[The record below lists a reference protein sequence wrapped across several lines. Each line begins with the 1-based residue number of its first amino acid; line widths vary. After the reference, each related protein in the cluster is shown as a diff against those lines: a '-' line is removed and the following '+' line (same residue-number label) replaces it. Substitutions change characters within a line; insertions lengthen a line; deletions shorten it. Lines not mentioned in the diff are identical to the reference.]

1 MAQAAVG
8 DTVQLHYTGKLKDGT
23 EFGTSRGQEPLQFKV
38 GENTILPKLEMS
50 VVGMAIG
57 DTASVEIAAADGY
70 GPRQPE
76 AVETVDRS
84 VLPAEV
90 ELVVGNQLQAQTQ
103 DGQTLVVTIIAVDDA
118 SVTLDGNHPLAG
130 EDLTFEIELVE
141 IAVGVG

>member
-1 MAQAAVG
+1 MAEAAVG
-8 DTVQLHYTGKLKDGT
+8 DTVHLHYTGKLQDGT

-76 AVETVDRS
+76 AIETVDRS

>member
-1 MAQAAVG
+1 MAEAAVG
-8 DTVQLHYTGKLKDGT
+8 DTVQVHYTGKLEDGT

-76 AVETVDRS
+76 AIETVDRS
-84 VLPAEV
+84 ALPTEV

-103 DGQTLVVTIIAVDDA
+103 DGHTLVVTIIAVDGA

-141 IAVGVG
+141 IAAGAG

>member
-130 EDLTFEIELVE
+130 EDLTFEIQLVE
-141 IAVGVG
+141 IAAGAG

>member
-57 DTASVEIAAADGY
+57 DTVSVEIDAADGY

-76 AVETVDRS
+76 AIETVDRS

-141 IAVGVG
+141 IAAGAG

>member
-8 DTVQLHYTGKLKDGT
+8 DTVQLHYTGKLRDGT

-76 AVETVDRS
+76 AIETVDRS

>member
-141 IAVGVG
+141 IAAGAG

>member
-8 DTVQLHYTGKLKDGT
+8 DTVQLHYTGKLKDRT

-141 IAVGVG
+141 IAAGAG

>member
-8 DTVQLHYTGKLKDGT
+8 DTVQLHYTGKLRDGT

-57 DTASVEIAAADGY
+57 DTASVEIDAADGY

-76 AVETVDRS
+76 AIETVDRS

>member
-1 MAQAAVG
+1 MAEAAVG
-8 DTVQLHYTGKLKDGT
+8 DTVQVHYTGKLEDGT

-84 VLPAEV
+84 ALPAEV

-103 DGQTLVVTIIAVDDA
+103 DGHTLVVTIIAVDGE

-130 EDLTFEIELVE
+130 EDLTFEVELVS
-141 IAVGVG
+141 IAAGAG

>member
-8 DTVQLHYTGKLKDGT
+8 DTVQLHYTGKLKDRT

-130 EDLTFEIELVE
+130 EDLTFEIQLVE
-141 IAVGVG
+141 IAAGAG

>member
-76 AVETVDRS
+76 AIETVDRS

>member
-1 MAQAAVG
+1 MAEATVG
-8 DTVQLHYTGKLKDGT
+8 DTVHLHYTGKLKDGT

-57 DTASVEIAAADGY
+57 DTASVEIAAVDGY

-76 AVETVDRS
+76 AIETVDRS
-84 VLPAEV
+84 ALPAEV

-103 DGQTLVVTIIAVDDA
+103 DGHTLVVTIIQVDDA

-141 IAVGVG
+141 IAAGAG

>member
-1 MAQAAVG
+1 MAEAAVG
-8 DTVQLHYTGKLKDGT
+8 DTVQVHYTGKLEDGT

-84 VLPAEV
+84 ALPAEV

-103 DGQTLVVTIIAVDDA
+103 DGHTLVVTIIAVDGE

-130 EDLTFEIELVE
+130 EDLTFEVELVS
-141 IAVGVG
+141 IAAGTG

>member
-23 EFGTSRGQEPLQFKV
+23 EFGTSRGQEPLQFQI
-38 GENTILPKLEMS
+38 GENTIIPKLETS
-50 VVGMAIG
+50 VVGMAVG
-57 DTASVEIAAADGY
+57 DSATVEIAAADGY

-76 AVETVDRS
+76 AIETVDRS

-90 ELVVGNQLQAQTQ
+90 ELMVGNQLQAQTQ
-103 DGQTLVVTIIAVDDA
+103 DGQTLIVTIIQVDGDK
-118 SVTLDGNHPLAG
+118 VTLDGNHPLAG

-141 IAVGVG
+141 IAAGAE